1 MENISIIKLYQLPK
15 AIKLLLMLTVLNL
28 TAGVSIGLYY
38 VSNTTHLSPEGTA
51 EQFRGSS
58 IDNNFDIPE
67 KFPKPIS
74 ELLTTTHNHIISM
87 TFIFFIMGG
96 IFFFNSIITGFWKSF
111 FIAEPF
117 FSILATFGGIW
128 LIRFIH
134 SSFSYLVMVSGILMY
149 LSFFIMAGTII
160 YELSIK
166 KSIFPL

>member
-1 MENISIIKLYQLPK
+1 MDNISKIKLHQLPK
-15 AIKLLLMLTVLNL
+15 AIKCLLMLTVLNL
-28 TAGVSIGLYY
+28 TAGIGVGLYY
-38 VSNTTHLSPEGTA
+38 VSNTTHLSPEGTT

-58 IDNNFDIPE
+58 VDNNFDIPE
-67 KFPKPIS
+67 NFPKPIS

-96 IFFFNSIITGFWKSF
+96 IFSFNSIITGFGKSF

-128 LIRFIH
+128 LIRFID

-160 YELSIK
+160 YELSSK
-166 KSIFPL
+166 K

>member
-160 YELSIK
+160 YELSSK
-166 KSIFPL
+166 K

>member
-1 MENISIIKLYQLPK
+1 MENISIIKLYQLPR

-74 ELLTTTHNHIISM
+74 ELLLRKNVA
-87 TFIFFIMGG
+87 
-96 IFFFNSIITGFWKSF
+96 NSFVKS
-111 FIAEPF
+111 
-117 FSILATFGGIW
+117 L
-128 LIRFIH
+128 
-134 SSFSYLVMVSGILMY
+134 
-149 LSFFIMAGTII
+149 LSV
-160 YELSIK
+160 
-166 KSIFPL
+166 P

>member
-1 MENISIIKLYQLPK
+1 MDNISKIKLYQLPR

-28 TAGVSIGLYY
+28 TVGVGIGLYY

-58 IDNNFDIPE
+58 VDNNFDIPE
-67 KFPKPIS
+67 KFPKPTS

-96 IFFFNSIITGFWKSF
+96 IFYFNSIITGFWKSF

-128 LIRFIH
+128 FIRFIH

-160 YELSIK
+160 YELSHK
-166 KSIFPL
+166 K

>member
-1 MENISIIKLYQLPK
+1 MDNISKIKLYQLPR

-28 TAGVSIGLYY
+28 TVGVGIGLYY

-58 IDNNFDIPE
+58 VDNNFDIPE
-67 KFPKPIS
+67 KFPKPTS

-87 TFIFFIMGG
+87 TSIFFIMGG
-96 IFFFNSIITGFWKSF
+96 IFYFNSIITEFWKSF

-134 SSFSYLVMVSGILMY
+134 SSFSYLVMVSGVLMY

-160 YELSIK
+160 YELSSK
-166 KSIFPL
+166 K

>member
-15 AIKLLLMLTVLNL
+15 AIKLLLILTVLNL
-28 TAGVSIGLYY
+28 TVGVGIGLYY

-58 IDNNFDIPE
+58 VDNNFDIPE

-96 IFFFNSIITGFWKSF
+96 IFYFNSIITGCWKSF

-160 YELSIK
+160 YELSSK
-166 KSIFPL
+166 K

>member
-1 MENISIIKLYQLPK
+1 MDNISKISLYQLPK
-15 AIKLLLMLTVLNL
+15 GMKILILLTVLNL
-28 TAGVSIGLYY
+28 TIGVGIGLYY
-38 VSNTTHLSPEGTA
+38 VANTTHLSPKGTT

-96 IFFFNSIITGFWKSF
+96 IFYLNSIITGYWKIF
-111 FIAEPF
+111 IIAEPF
-117 FSILATFGGIW
+117 FSIFVTFGGIW
-128 LIRFIH
+128 LIRFFH
-134 SSFSYLVMVSGILMY
+134 SFFAYLVMVSGVLMY

-160 YELSIK
+160 YELSSK
-166 KSIFPL
+166 K

>member
-1 MENISIIKLYQLPK
+1 MDNISKIKLYQLPR

-28 TAGVSIGLYY
+28 TVGVGIGLYY

-51 EQFRGSS
+51 EQLRGSS
-58 IDNNFDIPE
+58 VDNNFDIPE
-67 KFPKPIS
+67 KFPKPTS

-96 IFFFNSIITGFWKSF
+96 IFYFNSIITGFWKSF

-134 SSFSYLVMVSGILMY
+134 SSFSYLVMVSGVLMY

-160 YELSIK
+160 YELSHK
-166 KSIFPL
+166 K

>member
-1 MENISIIKLYQLPK
+1 MDNISKIKLYQLPR

-28 TAGVSIGLYY
+28 TVGVGIGLYY

-58 IDNNFDIPE
+58 VDNNFDIPE
-67 KFPKPIS
+67 KFPKPTS

-96 IFFFNSIITGFWKSF
+96 IFYFNSIITGFWKSF

-128 LIRFIH
+128 FIRFIH
-134 SSFSYLVMVSGILMY
+134 SSFSYLVMVSGVLMY

-160 YELSIK
+160 YELSRK
-166 KSIFPL
+166 K

>member
-1 MENISIIKLYQLPK
+1 
-15 AIKLLLMLTVLNL
+15 MLDPTKTLREQNDQVKILIL
-28 TAGVSIGLYY
+28 AFLICLVVGVTIGLVY
-38 VSNTTHLSPEGTA
+38 VYATESTTAAGTV
-51 EQFRGSS
+51 EHYRGS
-58 IDNNFDIPE
+58 DVADDFDIPE

-96 IFFFNSIITGFWKSF
+96 IFYLNSIITGFWKTF

-134 SSFSYLVMVSGILMY
+134 PSFAYLVMVSGVLMY
-149 LSFFIMAGTII
+149 LSFFLMAGTII

-166 KSIFPL
+166 K

>member
-1 MENISIIKLYQLPK
+1 MDNISKIKLYQLPR

-28 TAGVSIGLYY
+28 TVGVGIGLYY

-58 IDNNFDIPE
+58 VDNNFDIPE
-67 KFPKPIS
+67 KFPKPTS

-87 TFIFFIMGG
+87 TSIFFIMGG
-96 IFFFNSIITGFWKSF
+96 IFYFNSIITGFWKSF

-134 SSFSYLVMVSGILMY
+134 SSFSYLVMVSGVLMY

-160 YELSIK
+160 YELSRK
-166 KSIFPL
+166 K

>member
-1 MENISIIKLYQLPK
+1 MDNISKIKLYQLPR

-28 TAGVSIGLYY
+28 TVGVGIGLYY

-58 IDNNFDIPE
+58 VDNNFDIPE

-96 IFFFNSIITGFWKSF
+96 IFYFNSIITGCWKSF

-160 YELSIK
+160 YELSSK
-166 KSIFPL
+166 K

>member
-1 MENISIIKLYQLPK
+1 MDNISKISLYQLPK
-15 AIKLLLMLTVLNL
+15 GMKILILLTILNL
-28 TAGVSIGLYY
+28 TIGVGIGLYY
-38 VSNTTHLSPEGTA
+38 VANTTHLSSEGIT
-51 EQFRGSS
+51 EQFRGSAVN
-58 IDNNFDIPE
+58 NNFDIPE

-96 IFFFNSIITGFWKSF
+96 IFYLNSIITGYWKSF

-134 SSFSYLVMVSGILMY
+134 PFFAYLVMVSGVLMY

-160 YELSIK
+160 YELSRK
-166 KSIFPL
+166 K

>member
-1 MENISIIKLYQLPK
+1 MDNISKIKLYQLPR

-28 TAGVSIGLYY
+28 TVGVGIGLYY

-51 EQFRGSS
+51 EQLRGSS
-58 IDNNFDIPE
+58 VDNNFDIPE

-74 ELLTTTHNHIISM
+74 ELLATTHNHIISM

-96 IFFFNSIITGFWKSF
+96 IFYFNSIITGFWKSF

-128 LIRFIH
+128 FIRFIH
-134 SSFSYLVMVSGILMY
+134 SSFSYLVMVSGVLMY

-160 YELSIK
+160 YELSHK
-166 KSIFPL
+166 K

>member
-1 MENISIIKLYQLPK
+1 
-15 AIKLLLMLTVLNL
+15 MLTVLNL
-28 TAGVSIGLYY
+28 TVGVGIGLYY

-58 IDNNFDIPE
+58 VDNNFDIPE
-67 KFPKPIS
+67 KFPKPTS

-96 IFFFNSIITGFWKSF
+96 IFYFNSIITGFWKSF

-128 LIRFIH
+128 
-134 SSFSYLVMVSGILMY
+134 
-149 LSFFIMAGTII
+149 
-160 YELSIK
+160 
-166 KSIFPL
+166 

>member
-1 MENISIIKLYQLPK
+1 MDNISKIKLYQLPR

-28 TAGVSIGLYY
+28 TVGVGIGLYY

-58 IDNNFDIPE
+58 VDNNFDIPE
-67 KFPKPIS
+67 KFPKPTS

-96 IFFFNSIITGFWKSF
+96 IFYFNSIITGFWKSF

-128 LIRFIH
+128 FIRFIH
-134 SSFSYLVMVSGILMY
+134 SSFSYLVMVSGVLMY

-160 YELSIK
+160 YELSHK
-166 KSIFPL
+166 K

>member
-1 MENISIIKLYQLPK
+1 MDNISIIKLYQLPR

-28 TAGVSIGLYY
+28 TVGVGIGLYY

-58 IDNNFDIPE
+58 VDNNFDIPE

-160 YELSIK
+160 YELSSK
-166 KSIFPL
+166 K

>member
-1 MENISIIKLYQLPK
+1 MDKISKIKLYQLPR

-28 TAGVSIGLYY
+28 TVGVGIGLYY

-58 IDNNFDIPE
+58 VDNNFDIPE

-96 IFFFNSIITGFWKSF
+96 IFYFNSIITGCWKSF

-160 YELSIK
+160 YELSSK
-166 KSIFPL
+166 K

>member
-1 MENISIIKLYQLPK
+1 MDNISKIKLYQLPR

-28 TAGVSIGLYY
+28 TVGVGIGLYY
-38 VSNTTHLSPEGTA
+38 VYNTTHLSPEGTA

-58 IDNNFDIPE
+58 VDNNFDIPE

-96 IFFFNSIITGFWKSF
+96 IFYFNSIITGCWKSF

-117 FSILATFGGIW
+117 FSIIATFGGIW

-149 LSFFIMAGTII
+149 LSFFIMAGTIV
-160 YELSIK
+160 YELSSK
-166 KSIFPL
+166 K

>member
-1 MENISIIKLYQLPK
+1 MDNILKIKLYQLPK
-15 AIKLLLMLTVLNL
+15 GIKLLLLLTVLNL
-28 TAGVSIGLYY
+28 MVGVGVGLYY
-38 VSNTTHLSPEGTA
+38 VANTTHLSLEGTS
-51 EQFRGSS
+51 EQFRGS
-58 IDNNFDIPE
+58 ILEDEFDIPE
-67 KFPKPIS
+67 KFPKPIA

-96 IFFFNSIITGFWKSF
+96 IFYLNSIITGFWKTF

-134 SSFSYLVMVSGILMY
+134 PSFAYLVMVSGVLMY

-160 YELSIK
+160 YELSRK
-166 KSIFPL
+166 K

>member
-1 MENISIIKLYQLPK
+1 MDNILKIKLYQLPK
-15 AIKLLLMLTVLNL
+15 GIKLLLLLTVLNL
-28 TAGVSIGLYY
+28 MVGVGVGLYY
-38 VSNTTHLSPEGTA
+38 VANTTHLSLEGTS
-51 EQFRGSS
+51 EQFRGS
-58 IDNNFDIPE
+58 ILEDEFDIPE
-67 KFPKPIS
+67 KFPKPIA

-96 IFFFNSIITGFWKSF
+96 IFYLNSIITGFWKTF

-134 SSFSYLVMVSGILMY
+134 PSFAYLVMVSGVLMY
-149 LSFFIMAGTII
+149 LSFFLMAGTII

-166 KSIFPL
+166 K

>member
-1 MENISIIKLYQLPK
+1 MDNISKIKLYQLPR

-28 TAGVSIGLYY
+28 TVGVGIGLYY

-58 IDNNFDIPE
+58 VYNNFDIPE

-96 IFFFNSIITGFWKSF
+96 IFYFNSIITGFWKSF

-134 SSFSYLVMVSGILMY
+134 SSFSYLVMVSGVLMY

-160 YELSIK
+160 YELSRK
-166 KSIFPL
+166 K

>member
-1 MENISIIKLYQLPK
+1 MDNISKIKLYQLPR

-28 TAGVSIGLYY
+28 TVGVGIGLYY

-58 IDNNFDIPE
+58 VDNNFDIPE

-96 IFFFNSIITGFWKSF
+96 IFYFNSIITGCWKSF

-160 YELSIK
+160 YELSRK
-166 KSIFPL
+166 K

>member
-1 MENISIIKLYQLPK
+1 MDNISKIKLYQLPR

-28 TAGVSIGLYY
+28 TVGVGIGLYY

-58 IDNNFDIPE
+58 VDNNFDIPE
-67 KFPKPIS
+67 KFPKPTS

-96 IFFFNSIITGFWKSF
+96 IFYFNSIITGFWKSF

-134 SSFSYLVMVSGILMY
+134 SSFSYLVMVSGVLMY
-149 LSFFIMAGTII
+149 LSFFIMAGAII
-160 YELSIK
+160 YELSSK
-166 KSIFPL
+166 K

>member
-1 MENISIIKLYQLPK
+1 MDNISIIKLYQLPR

-28 TAGVSIGLYY
+28 TVGVGIGLYY

-58 IDNNFDIPE
+58 VDNNFDIPE

-87 TFIFFIMGG
+87 TFIFFIMGA
-96 IFFFNSIITGFWKSF
+96 IFYFNSIITGCWKSF

-149 LSFFIMAGTII
+149 LSFFIMAGTIV
-160 YELSIK
+160 YELSSK
-166 KSIFPL
+166 K

>member
-1 MENISIIKLYQLPK
+1 MDNISKIKLYQLPR

-28 TAGVSIGLYY
+28 TVGVGIGLYY

-58 IDNNFDIPE
+58 VDNNFDIPE

-74 ELLTTTHNHIISM
+74 ELLATTHNHIISM

-96 IFFFNSIITGFWKSF
+96 IFYFNSIITGCWKSF

-134 SSFSYLVMVSGILMY
+134 SSFSYLVMVSGVLMY

-160 YELSIK
+160 YELSSK
-166 KSIFPL
+166 K

>member
-1 MENISIIKLYQLPK
+1 MDNISKIKLYQLPR

-28 TAGVSIGLYY
+28 TVGVGIGLYY

-51 EQFRGSS
+51 EQLRGSS
-58 IDNNFDIPE
+58 VDNNFDIPE

-96 IFFFNSIITGFWKSF
+96 IFYFNSIITGFWKSF

-128 LIRFIH
+128 FIRFIH
-134 SSFSYLVMVSGILMY
+134 SSFSYLVMVSGVLMY

-160 YELSIK
+160 YELSHK
-166 KSIFPL
+166 K

>member
-1 MENISIIKLYQLPK
+1 MENISKIKLYQLPRV
-15 AIKLLLMLTVLNL
+15 IKILLMLTVLNL
-28 TAGVSIGLYY
+28 TAGLSIGLYY
-38 VSNTTHLSPEGTA
+38 VSNTTHLSLEGTV

-58 IDNNFDIPE
+58 VDNNFDIPE

-96 IFFFNSIITGFWKSF
+96 IFYFNSIITGFWKSF

-117 FSILATFGGIW
+117 FSIVATFGGIW

-134 SSFSYLVMVSGILMY
+134 PSFSYLVMVSGILMY

-160 YELSIK
+160 YELSSK
-166 KSIFPL
+166 K